1 MYLFSLLISLEI
13 LTLSLASFQ
22 QPLIAEKDQ
31 SRTPLNDAFDD
42 KVEWALEHFQIP
54 GVGIAVVRDN
64 EIFTKGY
71 GLSDIETSQRVTE
84 HTLFFA
90 GSTSK
95 AHTAAAISL
104 LIDDNVNYPEIQWD
118 TTIHSLL
125 PADFGLSD
133 TWSTAHTTIVDMLSH
148 RSGLPRHDWVLK
160 ANLTLQEVVQS
171 MKYLPL
177 TASPRTQ
184 WQYCNLMYSTAAHLI
199 ETKTNQSLYSFLA
212 QNLWGPLNMSETYL
226 SLSHAQAAHR
236 DISQGYSVDFDGNII
251 PTNRVYSET
260 VRGAG
265 NILTSAADYAKW
277 ISAILHRRS
286 PVSEENYAML
296 LGAHSIV
303 RPNVAEPFQSPEL
316 YGLGWLLQTYGGQM
330 LVSHDGAQYGYGA
343 SVVLVPSRKFGLA
356 LLGNYM
362 VGTIAAADILAY
374 HLIDEELGIPVQ
386 ERFDWRSRSDAM
398 INQTHLP
405 DNIISL
411 LYPTVPDPP
420 LPNPLK
426 LSAYEGIYSHPA
438 YPDLN
443 ISTNCPKRSAPI
455 PSTLN
460 KTSPDL
466 CGSVVNS
473 NEYTKDTVFGL
484 YHITGTF
491 WVQIADFWEL
501 NTATRVEFQ
510 LSSDGSVNLMGI
522 EAEDVM
528 TAKGE
533 KIWWKHT

>member
-1 MYLFSLLISLEI
+1 MYLFSLLIFSEVP
-13 LTLSLASFQ
+13 TLSLASLQ

-31 SRTPLNDAFDD
+31 SRTPLNDAFHA
-42 KVEWALEHFQIP
+42 KVDWALEHFQIP

-64 EIFTKGY
+64 EIFSKGY
-71 GLSDIETSQRVTE
+71 GLSDIGASKRVTE

-184 WQYCNLMYSTAAHLI
+184 WQYYS
-199 ETKTNQSLYSFLA
+199 
-212 QNLWGPLNMSETYL
+212 
-226 SLSHAQAAHR
+226 
-236 DISQGYSVDFDGNII
+236 DGNII

-265 NILTSAADYAKW
+265 NVLTSAADYAKW

-303 RPNVAEPFQSPEL
+303 RPNVVEPFQSPEL
-316 YGLGWLLQTYGGQM
+316 YGLGWSLRTYGGQM

-343 SVVLVPSRKFGLA
+343 SVVLLPSRKFGLA
-356 LLGNYM
+356 ILGNCM

-386 ERFDWRSRSDAM
+386 ERFDWGSRADAM

-426 LSAYEGIYSHPA
+426 LSAYEGVYSHPA

-443 ISTNCPKRSAPI
+443 ISTICPERSAPI
-455 PSTLN
+455 PSSLN

-466 CGSVVNS
+466 CGWVVNS
-473 NEYTKDTVFGL
+473 NEFTKDTVLYL

-491 WVQIADFWEL
+491 WVQIDDFWEL
-501 NTATRVEFQ
+501 SSATRVEFQ

-522 EAEDVM
+522 EAEDAM

-533 KIWWKHT
+533 KIWWRHSF